1 MRIVGGRLKG
11 RLLKGPP
18 SDAIRP
24 TSDRLRESVFNIL
37 AHAYGD
43 PAAQAHVIDIFA
55 GTGAMGFE
63 ALSRG
68 ASFALFVDHSAKACA
83 LLRANAEALGLR
95 PATRILQRD
104 ARKIGT
110 PPDSARFTLAFL
122 DPPYGKELVAPALIA
137 LRDGGWL
144 DENALIVIEEHAA
157 ADVGLPPGFVLCE
170 ARRFGTAQIVIARFQ
185 RGPQA
190 RAAQPAAPLP

>member
-24 TSDRLRESVFNIL
+24 TSDRLRETVFNIL

-43 PAAQAHVIDIFA
+43 PAAHAQVIDVFA

-68 ASFALFVDHSAKACA
+68 AQSAVFVDNSAKACA
-83 LLRANAEALGLR
+83 LLRANADALGLR
-95 PATRILQRD
+95 SVIRILQRD
-104 ARKIGT
+104 ARRIGT

-122 DPPYGKELVAPALIA
+122 DPPYGKELVTPALTA
-137 LRDGGWL
+137 LRDGNWL
-144 DENALIVIEEHAA
+144 DENALLVIEEHAA
-157 ADVGLPPGFVLCE
+157 SEVSLPPGFVLCE
-170 ARRFGTAQIVIARFQ
+170 ARRFGTAQIVISRFQ
-185 RGPQA
+185 
-190 RAAQPAAPLP
+190 